1 MRTVKHLASETEFL
15 RQFSYLVLKE
25 FRMRRNDTMINS
37 LLYGI
42 NWGTVSFI
50 LVALYWLG
58 LDLVEEKQLKITN
71 VAIVFAYYI
80 FILES
85 LRMREMS
92 DSLSAAQS
100 FFNLFDR
107 VSAIDNSSTDGQQ
120 LLFDDVD
127 IRELNIQW
135 LRSCLGLVS
144 QEPIL
149 FDLTIAENIAYGH
162 ENASMK
168 EIIEAATKANI
179 HDFIQ
184 QLPQGYETKVGMKGG
199 HLSGGEK
206 QRVAIARILYRRPKV
221 LLLDEA
227 TSALDSYNEQI
238 VQDALDKAQIDD
250 PTRTSLIIAHRLST
264 IRSCDLIC
272 VLNKGNLIEMGTHT
286 DLMEQRGA
294 YYNMIVQNSTT

>member
-1 MRTVKHLASETEFL
+1 QLTLVVLVYILFLFFLAFVQICWQARLKKRSDAILGPASSLAVQIIHNMRTVKHLASETEFL

-120 LLFDDVD
+120 LSDFQGQRVALIGASGCGKSTVIQLLERFYDPLKGKILFDDVD

-144 QEPIL
+144 QE
-149 FDLTIAENIAYGH
+149 
-162 ENASMK
+162 
-168 EIIEAATKANI
+168 
-179 HDFIQ
+179 
-184 QLPQGYETKVGMKGG
+184 
-199 HLSGGEK
+199 
-206 QRVAIARILYRRPKV
+206 
-221 LLLDEA
+221 
-227 TSALDSYNEQI
+227 
-238 VQDALDKAQIDD
+238 
-250 PTRTSLIIAHRLST
+250 
-264 IRSCDLIC
+264 
-272 VLNKGNLIEMGTHT
+272 
-286 DLMEQRGA
+286 
-294 YYNMIVQNSTT
+294 